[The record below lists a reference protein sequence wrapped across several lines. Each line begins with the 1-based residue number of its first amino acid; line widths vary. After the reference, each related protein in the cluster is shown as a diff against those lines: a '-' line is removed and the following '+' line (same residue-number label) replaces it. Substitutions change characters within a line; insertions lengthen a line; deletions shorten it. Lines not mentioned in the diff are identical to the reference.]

1 MYDDWYK
8 IFSEEY
14 TENGDPAKEQM
25 GEKFTIETKN
35 GEMLT
40 IYKRED
46 GWIQVE
52 NSAVKNMTKAIR
64 PDVFCDFL
72 WGK

>member
-1 MYDDWYK
+1 MYDNWYK

-35 GEMLT
+35 GDMLT
-40 IYKRED
+40 IYKRAD